1 MSDRYSV
8 KAGKVWGWDVRTPQG
23 VYVGRRDTW
32 EEAVR
37 LAHHLSTIDQIRD
50 GKYDDLFSPF
60 EKVGLAFQPTRDFY
74 SKVAQ
79 KLMHGF
85 SGPNTTDY
93 ALAI

>member
-32 EEAVR
+32 GDAIR

-60 EKVGLAFQPTRDFY
+60 EKIGMAYRQTQEFY
-74 SKVAQ
+74 SKAFQ
-79 KLMHGF
+79 DFMRGF